1 MNDRSL
7 LFNNARPMHT
17 FGARLSAY
25 YGGNL
30 ETGWSAITKAGYRA
44 LPAPR
49 YHPLGVEQ
57 DRTGLDE
64 LGRIPSEQKE
74 KQTLWLT

>member
-1 MNDRSL
+1 MIALCYS
-7 LFNNARPMHT
+7 NARPVHT
-17 FGARLSAY
+17 FGTRLSAY
-25 YGGNL
+25 YRGNL
-30 ETGWSAITKAGYRA
+30 ETGQGAIT
-44 LPAPR
+44 APVTGQLTAVR